1 MAAQASNPAAL
12 NPAAAA
18 AAAAAAAQAAA
29 VATSQASATAGG
41 KARSSMSLPMIS
53 GRYVRLTDYP
63 IKENKEKQKSFD
75 WVWQIFSSKTF

>member
-53 GRYVRLTDYP
+53 GRYVRL
-63 IKENKEKQKSFD
+63 KVE
-75 WVWQIFSSKTF
+75 